1 MAHPKLDVT
10 VELQQ
15 QWRNNQLTLKPVF
28 TGAEGQFNYL
38 IRVTKQ
44 GASGSVTTQQAG
56 QLSLQGMPLTA
67 SSVTLNLS
75 PEDHCKVVLEL
86 LQDGQSLLT
95 RTFECVV
102 PDNQ

>member
-1 MAHPKLDVT
+1 MAHPRLDVT

-15 QWRNNQLTLKPVF
+15 QWHNNQLTLKPVF
-28 TGAEGQFNYL
+28 AGAEGSFNYL
-38 IRVTKQ
+38 MRVIKQ
-44 GASGSVTTQQAG
+44 GSSGTVTTRQTG
-56 QLSLQGMPLTA
+56 QLSLQGVPLTA

-86 LQDGQSLLT
+86 LQGSQILLA
-95 RTFECVV
+95 RTFDCVI